1 MPPTRPASIL
11 TFMSSSSDRFFY
23 PSAATLRWVADALG
37 AGAKIKRLRRLAG
50 ATSSVLHKIEADYK
64 GRSVEF
70 VLRQFFD
77 AEWLKL
83 EPDLARHEASNLERA
98 RAVELPT
105 PELIAFDESGAA
117 CGGVPSTLTTFLPGS
132 VELQPEDFAGWLRGL
147 AEAALRVHSVEA
159 EDYGWRFYH
168 YTDVSSLEP
177 PRWSS
182 VPELW
187 ERAIETAN
195 GRWPDAR
202 ACFIHRDYHPN
213 NVLWQKGRVSGLVD
227 WVNACRGVANFD
239 VAWCRQNL
247 VQLYG
252 VEAADRFLADYG
264 ALAGARFD
272 YHPFWDLLA
281 ATEFLP
287 GPPGVYPGW
296 LDFGIRHLDAK
307 IILER
312 ADAYLVSIM
321 ARL

>member
-1 MPPTRPASIL
+1 M
-11 TFMSSSSDRFFY
+11 
-23 PSAATLRWVADALG
+23 
-37 AGAKIKRLRRLAG
+37 AG
-50 ATSSVLHKIEADYK
+50 ATSSALHKIEAEER
-64 GRSVEF
+64 GRTVEL

-77 AEWLKL
+77 AGWLKL
-83 EPDLARHEASNLERA
+83 EPDLALHEASNLEQA

-105 PELIAFDESGAA
+105 PELIAFDEHGDE
-117 CGGVPSTLTTFLPGS
+117 CGVPTTLTTFLPGS

-147 AEAALRVHSVEA
+147 ADTAVRVHEVEA
-159 EDYGWRFYH
+159 EDYRWRFYH
-168 YTDVSSLEP
+168 YLDVSSLEP

-187 ERAIETAN
+187 EQAIETAK
-195 GRWPDAR
+195 GRWPQTR
-202 ACFIHRDYHPN
+202 FCFIHRDYHPN
-213 NVLWQKGRVSGLVD
+213 NVLWQRERVSGLVD
-227 WVNACRGVANFD
+227 WVNACRGPAGFD

-252 VEAADRFLADYG
+252 VAAADQFLEDYC
-264 ALAGARFD
+264 ALAASRFD

-296 LDFGIRHLDAK
+296 LDFGVRHLDAE
-307 IILER
+307 IIRQR
-312 ADAYLVSIM
+312 ADEYLISIM